1 MRTINVKAECGA
13 ADDWYYFSPWRH
25 PGSAPVFDSCG
36 MAGGHPPPAVGGHAG
51 FGGVYI
57 NTSGAHLGM
66 VGSALKPA
74 PTSTPTVW
82 RVGSTVEVT
91 WAVEANHAGGYQY
104 RLAPAAGPL
113 TEAAFQEHPLD
124 FVGQQGF
131 RWAGG
136 SAAGGS
142 ELFFNGTY
150 VSGDAVVPRGSTWA
164 QNPVSDTQ
172 VVLRPVS
179 LNPPSQLPREGGFQP
194 HCDDPSMCSGN
205 RPAANGSLLI
215 VDTVRVPA
223 NLEPGAW
230 VLGWRWV
237 SDHANTVVSPP
248 KHSTDALL
256 VAQGL

>member
-1 MRTINVKAECGA
+1 MTLRRFSNGCALGCETCDGTSRGPIPGSKDPHWHRKFNLCPEAQARATICDPALRTINAKADCGA

-57 NTSGAHLGM
+57 NTTHAHLGM

-74 PTSTPTVW
+74 PTRTPTVW
-82 RVGSTVEVT
+82 RAGSTVEVT

-136 SAAGGS
+136 SAGGGS

-150 VSGDAVVPRGSTWA
+150 ASGDAVVPRGSMWA
-164 QNPVSDTQ
+164 QNPVS
-172 VVLRPVS
+172 RSP
-179 LNPPSQLPREGGFQP
+179 
-194 HCDDPSMCSGN
+194 CS
-205 RPAANGSLLI
+205 
-215 VDTVRVPA
+215 
-223 NLEPGAW
+223 
-230 VLGWRWV
+230 
-237 SDHANTVVSPP
+237 
-248 KHSTDALL
+248 ALCF
-256 VAQGL
+256 V